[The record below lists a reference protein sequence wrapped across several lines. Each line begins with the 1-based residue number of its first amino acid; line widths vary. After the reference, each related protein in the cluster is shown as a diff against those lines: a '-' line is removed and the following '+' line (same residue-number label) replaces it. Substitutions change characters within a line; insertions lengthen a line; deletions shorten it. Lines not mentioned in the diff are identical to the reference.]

1 MLATGRRA
9 ATLVQCPWRRE
20 HGAAFRG
27 FFSGAA
33 LRSYLLLILLI
44 QISSSR

>member
-1 MLATGRRA
+1 MRGAMNTARPLAA
-9 ATLVQCPWRRE
+9 
-20 HGAAFRG
+20 

-33 LRSYLLLILLI
+33 LVSYLLLILLI